1 MAPDANRVAPPFA
14 RHGAGL
20 ARCQAPVHD
29 QSDRHTVAAAL
40 WCGRLAQVS
49 LGQGGSLASSA
60 RGSGGGMIALRAL
73 AVRTAGRA
81 GGAMMFRRGTVDRTG
96 PRLREQWTSGP
107 LLDHRCERQAA
118 YRKAML
124 TADENG
130 ERRINDR
137 VTTGASFA
145 PARLA
150 RHQGVTNLE
159 MLERLITASD
169 DTITAKVERK
179 PRACNLD

>member
-1 MAPDANRVAPPFA
+1 
-14 RHGAGL
+14 
-20 ARCQAPVHD
+20 
-29 QSDRHTVAAAL
+29 
-40 WCGRLAQVS
+40 
-49 LGQGGSLASSA
+49 
-60 RGSGGGMIALRAL
+60 
-73 AVRTAGRA
+73 
-81 GGAMMFRRGTVDRTG
+81 
-96 PRLREQWTSGP
+96 
-107 LLDHRCERQAA
+107 
-118 YRKAML
+118 ML